1 MILILDN
8 YDSFT
13 YNLAQYVQELGAEVV
28 VRRND
33 DITVE
38 EIEAMAPEGILISP
52 GPCTPDKAGISEEV
66 IQRLGGR
73 IPIFGVCLG
82 MQAIG
87 EVYGGKIVR
96 AKQIMHGKDSEIRH
110 EGKGVFQGLPSRF
123 RAIRYHSLVI
133 EPSSVPSELEVTAT
147 SEDGEIMGV
156 RHRGLDVEGVQF
168 HPESAL
174 SESGKEL
181 VANWVRRVTSR

>member
-38 EIEAMAPEGILISP
+38 EIEAIAPEGILISP

-156 RHRGLDVEGVQF
+156 RHRGVDVEGVQF

-181 VANWVRRVTSR
+181 VANWVRRVTSL

>member
-133 EPSSVPSELEVTAT
+133 EPSSVPSELEVTVT

-156 RHRGLDVEGVQF
+156 RHRGVDVEGVQF

>member
-110 EGKGVFQGLPSRF
+110 EGKGVFQGLPNRF

-156 RHRGLDVEGVQF
+156 RHRGVDVEGVQF

>member
-87 EVYGGKIVR
+87 DVYGGKIVR

>member
-38 EIEAMAPEGILISP
+38 EIEAMAPQGILISP

>member
-133 EPSSVPSELEVTAT
+133 EPSSVPSELEVTAI

-181 VANWVRRVTSR
+181 VANWVRRVTSL

>member
-156 RHRGLDVEGVQF
+156 RHRGVDVEGVQF